1 LDVGDPST
9 VLAGLHAGCYELF
22 ATHRVRTIRDLK
34 GKTITITPKKSG
46 CYVFFVS

>member
-1 LDVGDPST
+1 

-34 GKTITITPKKSG
+34 GKTISITSKASG